1 MLMDI
6 ECNNHDEVEK
16 IKENKQP
23 KPKKTNTQ
31 KRLIAGMIATWC
43 FGFALFSTV
52 PGIMVR
58 YYYDNDISE
67 LNDEQTAIYEKF
79 MASEEF
85 SDTFKTEFTK
95 ASNDYAN
102 GLISYEEFDKKVKH
116 LNSVEYA
123 QKVLETSNN
132 SLKAQ
137 AEEINQKKEERREEH
152 NSNIVSKVSI
162 GAVGTG
168 VAATM
173 GFTIASMVYTN
184 KEYAEDKRKRKAK
197 KIKHQEYE
205 TGPVLIDKKITY
217 YAYDHKETKTP
228 NPIEKGNNPSCNENC
243 LGVRYYDS
251 TTMTIRN
258 TNGKDEEI
266 EETLNK

>member
-1 MLMDI
+1 MK
-6 ECNNHDEVEK
+6 ENNHP
-16 IKENKQP
+16 KQ
-23 KPKKTNTQ
+23 KKTNEQ
-31 KRLIAGMIATWC
+31 KRLIAGMIATCC
-43 FGFALFSTV
+43 FGFAAISAL
-52 PGIMVR
+52 PAIIAR
-58 YYYDNDISE
+58 NIYDKDIRE
-67 LNDEQTAIYEKF
+67 LTDDQNAIYEKF
-79 MASEEF
+79 MACNEF
-85 SDTFKTEFTK
+85 SETFKAEFTK
-95 ASNDYAN
+95 VSNDYAN
-102 GLISYEEFDKKVKH
+102 GLISYEEFDEKVNH
-116 LNSVEYA
+116 LNSVKYA
-123 QKVLETSNN
+123 QEVLASSNN
-132 SLKAQ
+132 TEIKAQ
-137 AEEINQKKEERREEH
+137 VEEIEQQKEERREEY
-152 NSNIVSKVSI
+152 SSSVVPKLSAS
-162 GAVGTG
+162 AVCAG

-205 TGPVLIDKKITY
+205 TGPVLIDKKTTY